1 MDLFFYIMV
10 MVIVVSSVGANT
22 IIKTREA
29 RVEERR
35 LKIEEEKLAIQRLEL
50 EMKREQDK
58 LDHHGF

>member
-1 MDLFFYIMV
+1 MV
-10 MVIVVSSVGANT
+10 MVIVVTAIGSDT
-22 IIKTREA
+22 IIKMKKA
-29 RVEERR
+29 SVEERL

>member
-1 MDLFFYIMV
+1 MVFIMV
-10 MVIVVSSVGANT
+10 MVIVVTAIGSDT
-22 IIKTREA
+22 IIKMKKA
-29 RVEERR
+29 SVEERR